1 MKIKNLGRTGLK
13 VSELCLGCMTF
24 GGSADEETSIRLVHR
39 ALDAGLNF
47 LDTAN
52 IYGRGISEG
61 ITGKAIRDRRDS
73 VVLATKVRWKMGS
86 DPNTEGLSRYSIMQQ
101 VEASLRRLGTDHID
115 LYQVH
120 YWDDATPLEETLSTL
135 NDLVRA
141 GKVRYLGCSNF
152 AAWQLARALW
162 VSDRNG
168 WARYDCLQPHYNLL
182 DRTVEREHFPLCLDQ
197 GVGVI
202 NYSPLAGG
210 ILTGKY
216 RPGEAPPAGSR
227 GAQDSMFMER
237 RGKTHILERGQVI
250 SGVLKEIDRPLVQV
264 AVKWTL
270 AHPAVTS
277 PIIGVRNMEQLDAI
291 LNGWED
297 WQLSPEEKARLDEAS
312 APPPL
317 N

>member
-1 MKIKNLGRTGLK
+1 MKIKKLGRTGLK

-24 GGSADEETSIRLVHR
+24 GAVADQEMANRIVHR
-39 ALDAGLNF
+39 AMDAGINF

-61 ITGKAIRDRRDS
+61 ITGKAIQDRRDR
-73 VVLATKVRWKMGS
+73 VVLATKVRWRMS
-86 DPNTEGLSRYSIMQQ
+86 DDPNAEGLSRYSILQQ

-162 VSDRNG
+162 VSDVNG
-168 WARYDCLQPHYNLL
+168 WARFDCLQPHYNLI
-182 DRTVEREHFPLCLDQ
+182 DRSMEREHFPLCLDQ

-227 GAQDSMFMER
+227 GAQDSMFMQR
-237 RGKTHILERGQVI
+237 RGSEPVLERAQGI
-250 SGVLKEIDRPLVQV
+250 AGVLKELDRPLVQS
-264 AVKWTL
+264 AIKWTL
-270 AHPAVTS
+270 THPAVTS
-277 PIIGVRNMEQLDAI
+277 PIIGVRNVEQLDLI
-291 LNGWED
+291 LNGWDD
-297 WQLSPEEKARLDEAS
+297 WELSPEEKTRLDDAS
-312 APPPL
+312 APSPYS
-317 N
+317 